1 MRVVVVMMVEWRG
14 DFAACGKYCEAV
26 SCAY

>member
-1 MRVVVVMMVEWRG
+1 MRVVVVMMVEWSG
-14 DFAACGKYCEAV
+14 DFAAYGKYCEAV